1 MPDLATFAKGLGNGL
16 AIGGVVGRGD
26 LVHSVGANSISTFGG
41 NPLAASGAL
50 ANLDYLLR
58 HDLQGNALK
67 VGSFLLLELA
77 TRSAGLG
84 VVAEVRGRG
93 LMVGVELVE
102 PGTVVPNRP
111 EARRVLELCRQEGLL
126 IGLGGL
132 HGNVLRIA
140 PAMSV
145 TMEEAVEALEIL
157 IHALHGANGAAAQK
171 GAP

>member
-1 MPDLATFAKGLGNGL
+1 M
-16 AIGGVVGRGD
+16 GRGD
-26 LVHSVGANSISTFGG
+26 LVDSVRANSISTFGG
-41 NPLAASGAL
+41 NPLATSGAL

-67 VGSFLLLELA
+67 VGSFLLHELA
-77 TRSAGLG
+77 TRTAALG

-102 PGTVVPNRP
+102 PGTIVPSRAA
-111 EARRVLELCRQEGLL
+111 ARQVLELCRREGLL

-145 TMEEAVEALEIL
+145 TLEEAAEAVEIL
-157 IHALHGANGAAAQK
+157 IHALG